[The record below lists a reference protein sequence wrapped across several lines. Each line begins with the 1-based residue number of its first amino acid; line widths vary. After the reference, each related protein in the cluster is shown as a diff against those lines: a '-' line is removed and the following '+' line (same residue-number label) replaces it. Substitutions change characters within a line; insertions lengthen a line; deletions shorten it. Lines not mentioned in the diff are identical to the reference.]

1 MCIDT
6 YESQSKCKELPV
18 FRALVAFTGMSF
30 LVFPSM
36 ANPTPTV
43 SAIVETVPVG
53 VEGDAADDAAI
64 ITGATPYD
72 TRIVGT
78 QKKGGLYVYDLK
90 GRIVQEAMGGRPN
103 NVDARPGF
111 AWPEGRGH
119 IIVTSDRVDNSIR
132 VYRFDDAS
140 KRLDPVARSVVA
152 TGFQEVYGVAIGRL
166 GEAFVVVATDKD
178 GDVAQWSLTMKD
190 GQVVAQETRRFAL
203 GSIAE
208 GAVIDDELGNL
219 FVSQEMEGLWRFPL
233 DPAQGDKGSYVDRV
247 APNGNLVE
255 DVEGVTIWAGSRGAG
270 YLIVSAQGDSR
281 FNVHDRAAPF
291 AFRGSFR
298 VVDNAARTIDG
309 VSETDGVEVSSMA
322 MGPRFPRGLL
332 VVQDGDN
339 TLPAETQNFKYV
351 SWADVEKALGLA
363 P

>member
-1 MCIDT
+1 M
-6 YESQSKCKELPV
+6 L
-18 FRALVAFTGMSF
+18 RALVAFMGISI
-30 LVFPSM
+30 LLFPSQ
-36 ANPTPTV
+36 ANSTPTV

-64 ITGATPYD
+64 IAGATPYD

-111 AWPEGRGH
+111 VWPEGKGH

-132 VYRFDDAS
+132 IYRFDDAS
-140 KRLDPVARSVVA
+140 KRLDPAARSVVA

-166 GEAFVVVATDKD
+166 GQTFVVVATDKD
-178 GDVAQWSLTMKD
+178 GDVAQWSLTIKA
-190 GQVVAQETRRFAL
+190 GQLSAQETRRFSL

-255 DVEGVTIWAGSRGAG
+255 DVEGVSIWVGPRGAG

-281 FNVHDRAAPF
+281 FNVHERAAPF
-291 AFRGSFR
+291 VFRGSFR
-298 VVDNAARTIDG
+298 VVDNASRTIDG
-309 VSETDGVEVSSMA
+309 VSETDGVEVSSVA

-332 VVQDGDN
+332 VLQDGEN